1 MLFDE
6 TTPMEIRNLALKS
19 SASIPFVFPPVELDD
34 FYLIDGSTFQN
45 IALGDPIQR
54 CMDEEG
60 VEEKDIIVDI
70 VLCLGKPFDMH
81 TLSGEEMMWSNAL
94 DVYTRRV
101 KITDFYIDY
110 EDIIRVIR
118 ANPNV
123 NYRYT
128 VVPT

>member
-6 TTPMEIRNLALKS
+6 TTPLEIRNLALKS

-60 VEEKDIIVDI
+60 VKEKDIIIDI
-70 VLCLGKPFDMH
+70 VLCLAKPFNMDA
-81 TLSGEEMMWSNAL
+81 LSRE
-94 DVYTRRV
+94 
-101 KITDFYIDY
+101 
-110 EDIIRVIR
+110 
-118 ANPNV
+118 
-123 NYRYT
+123 
-128 VVPT
+128 